1 MRSIGLSGIASNSG
15 AATVRVRSLVVA
27 GNRPGVSR
35 SDWVMGR
42 AGAWPTLDWPVGRAR
57 RAGAVWRVLGAG
69 EVAWRERPRSGS
81 FTSRTL
87 RAASPGPT
95 GTRVA
100 GRSVRQNDA
109 PIDVALGR

>member
-1 MRSIGLSGIASNSG
+1 
-15 AATVRVRSLVVA
+15 
-27 GNRPGVSR
+27 
-35 SDWVMGR
+35 MGR
-42 AGAWPTLDWPVGRAR
+42 AGVWPTLDWPVGRAR

-69 EVAWRERPRSGS
+69 EVAWRERPRSGL

-109 PIDVALGR
+109 PLDVSLGR